1 MSCVPSEEEPLEE
14 AGSEQ
19 GEELE
24 EDDQDDKKLSEPQ
37 QQLSKKVGSGVASC
51 GDHLC
56 VSGSAPAA

>member
-1 MSCVPSEEEPLEE
+1 MEE